1 GGYPYQS
8 ASFVPED
15 NALAVRRLHKQQV
28 CHAVTVKITKYV
40 IAAPPL
46 SVPPAPALKGIAVIN
61 PTPVPLSEEE
71 RDDLLDYAAWRVNG

>member
-1 GGYPYQS
+1 MPAAGGYPYQS

-40 IAAPPL
+40 IAAIG
-46 SVPPAPALKGIAVIN
+46 VMQHV
-61 PTPVPLSEEE
+61 TPVMQ
-71 RDDLLDYAAWRVNG
+71 AAEV